1 MILHGYIVPGRPL
14 PLLAPE
20 KNPSW
25 SELRKGFDSAREEIR
40 GSGADLILVYST
52 QWVNVIGHQI
62 QGDPA
67 PEWVHV
73 DQDFHAFGTM
83 PYKLRMDAGFAK
95 AYEAAGRARGLFTR
109 AVGYKGF
116 PMDSGTIQALQLLN
130 PDNALP
136 ACVVGCNM
144 YADRAETL
152 VLAKAAL
159 DALKATGRKAIA
171 VAVTALSNR
180 VFPRM
185 IEPSEDRLYSAKDD
199 EWNKKLLEMLADGRV
214 EDVSQVMREF
224 TQQAHG
230 DQKGRAFWWLAGML
244 GQHNGYRG
252 SVQAYGPLW
261 GSGAA
266 VVSLAPAPERNVS
279 REFDDGEI
287 NVFGG
292 DRGVLAGSVAPL
304 SGNASVS
311 RDKNSSGRPDS
322 WMETAPSKTQDS
334 GLKTQPSTAIHTAGT
349 KAPKPVGAYPHARRE
364 GSLIFVSGI
373 GPRQPE
379 TDEIPGGPVRD
390 AEGAARNYDAAA
402 QTRAVIE
409 NIKAILEDAG
419 SSLDQVVDCHCFLID
434 MQRDFKAFNE
444 VYRQYFEGIQATRTT
459 VEVRALPT
467 PIAVEMKVIAR
478 G

>member
-1 MILHGYIVPGRPL
+1 MILNGYIVPGRPL
-14 PLLAPE
+14 PLLAPDQ
-20 KNPSW
+20 NPHW
-25 SELRKGFDSAREEIR
+25 AELRRGFEQAREEIKA
-40 GSGADLILVYST
+40 SGADLILLYST

-62 QGDPA
+62 QGDPS

-83 PYKLRMDAGFAK
+83 PYKLRMDADFAK

-109 AVGYKGF
+109 AVSYKGF
-116 PMDSGTIQALQLLN
+116 PIDSGTIQALQLLN

-152 VLAKAAL
+152 VLAKAAV
-159 DALKATGRKAIA
+159 DALKATGKKAVA

-180 VFPRM
+180 VFPKM
-185 IEPSEDRLYSAKDD
+185 IDPKEDHLYSAKDD
-199 EWNKKLLEMLADGRV
+199 EWNRKLLEMLEQGRV
-214 EDVSQVMREF
+214 EDVSQVIREF
-224 TQQAHG
+224 SQQASG
-230 DQKGRAFWWLAGML
+230 DQRGRAFWWLGGVL
-244 GQHNGYRG
+244 GQHNGYAG
-252 SVQAYGPLW
+252 KTLAYGPLW

-266 VVSLAPAPERNVS
+266 VVSLTPAPERNLS
-279 REFDDGEI
+279 REFDEGDVET
-287 NVFGG
+287 FGG
-292 DRGVLAGSVAPL
+292 ERGVLSGTKAAP
-304 SGNASVS
+304 
-311 RDKNSSGRPDS
+311 RPTT
-322 WMETAPSKTQDS
+322 EERRPTPPT
-334 GLKTQPSTAIHTAGT
+334 GAIHTSAK
-349 KAPKPVGAYPHARRE
+349 KAPKAVGAYPHARRQ
-364 GSLIFVSGI
+364 GDFIFVSGI

-379 TDEIPGGPVRD
+379 TDEIPGGPVRNAD
-390 AEGAARNYDAAA
+390 GTPRDYDVAA
-402 QTRAVIE
+402 QTKAVIE

-419 SSLDQVVDCHCFLID
+419 SSLDAIVDCQCFLID

>member
-1 MILHGYIVPGRPL
+1 MIVKGFIVPGRPL
-14 PLLAPE
+14 PLLAPDR
-20 KNPSW
+20 NPAW
-25 SELRKGFDSAREEIR
+25 AELRRGFEQARAEIQA
-40 GSGADLILVYST
+40 SGADLILCYST

-62 QGDPA
+62 QGDPQ

-83 PYKLRMDAGFAK
+83 PYKLRMDADFAK

-109 AVGYKGF
+109 AVSYRGF
-116 PMDSGTIQALQLLN
+116 PIDSGTIQALQLLN
-130 PDNALP
+130 PDNAIP

-144 YADRAETL
+144 YADRAETI

-159 DALKATGRKAIA
+159 DAVKATGKKVVA

-185 IEPSEDRLYSAKDD
+185 IDPTDDRLYAAKDD
-199 EWNKKLLEMLADGRV
+199 EWNRKVLEMLEDGRV
-214 EDVSQVMREF
+214 EDVSQVIREF
-224 TQQAHG
+224 SQQAHG
-230 DQKGRAFWWLAGML
+230 DQRGRAFWWLSGML
-244 GQHNGYRG
+244 GQHNGYAG
-252 SVQAYGPLW
+252 QTLAYGPLW

-266 VVSLAPAPERNVS
+266 VVSLTPAPERNLS
-279 REFDDGEI
+279 REFDEGE
-287 NVFGG
+287 VETFGG
-292 DRGVLAGSVAPL
+292 ERGVLAGGKAAPPPTTDDRRPTTP
-304 SGNASVS
+304 SG
-311 RDKNSSGRPDS
+311 
-322 WMETAPSKTQDS
+322 
-334 GLKTQPSTAIHTAGT
+334 AIHTSAK
-349 KAPKPVGAYPHARRE
+349 KAPKAVGAYPHARRQ
-364 GSLIFVSGI
+364 GDFIFVSGI

-379 TDEIPGGPVRD
+379 TDEIPGGPVRNAD
-390 AEGAARNYDAAA
+390 GTPREYDTAA
-402 QTRAVIE
+402 QTKAVIE

-419 SSLDQVVDCHCFLID
+419 SSLEAIVDCQCFLID

-478 G
+478 A

>member
-20 KNPSW
+20 QSPHW
-25 SELRKGFDSAREEIR
+25 AELRRGFEQARAEIQA
-40 GSGADLILVYST
+40 SGADLILLYST

-62 QGDPA
+62 QGDPN

-83 PYKLRMDAGFAK
+83 PYRLRMDAEFAK

-109 AVGYKGF
+109 AVSYKGF
-116 PMDSGTIQALQLLN
+116 PIDSGTIQALQLLN
-130 PDNALP
+130 PDNAIP

-144 YADRAETL
+144 YADRAETI
-152 VLAKAAL
+152 VLAKAAV
-159 DALKATGRKAIA
+159 DALKATGKKAMA

-185 IEPSEDRLYSAKDD
+185 IDPKDDRLYSAKDD
-199 EWNKKLLEMLADGRV
+199 EWNRKLLEMLEDGRV
-214 EDVSQVMREF
+214 EDVSQVIREF
-224 TQQAHG
+224 SQQASG
-230 DQKGRAFWWLAGML
+230 DQRGRAFWWLSGML
-244 GQHNGYRG
+244 GQHNGYAG
-252 SVQAYGPLW
+252 KTLAYGPLW

-266 VVSLAPAPERNVS
+266 VVSLTPAPERNLS
-279 REFDDGEI
+279 REFDEGE
-287 NVFGG
+287 VETFGG
-292 DRGVLAGSVAPL
+292 ERGVLAGSGAAP
-304 SGNASVS
+304 SGNARVS
-311 RDKNSSGRPDS
+311 RDEKAVAQAEPARG
-322 WMETAPSKTQDS
+322 
-334 GLKTQPSTAIHTAGT
+334 GAIHTSAS
-349 KAPKPVGAYPHARRE
+349 KAPKPVGAYPHARRQGE
-364 GSLIFVSGI
+364 FIFVSGI

-390 AEGAARNYDAAA
+390 ADGKPRDYDATA

-419 SSLDQVVDCHCFLID
+419 SGLDAIVDCQCFLID
-434 MQRDFKAFNE
+434 MARDFKAFNE

-467 PIAVEMKVIAR
+467 PIAVEMKVIAKA
-478 G
+478 

>member
-20 KNPSW
+20 KSPAW
-25 SELRKGFDSAREEIR
+25 AELRKGFEQARDEIKA
-40 GSGADLILVYST
+40 SGADLILLYST

-83 PYKLRMDAGFAK
+83 PYKLRMDADFAK

-109 AVGYKGF
+109 AVSYKGF
-116 PMDSGTIQALQLLN
+116 PIDSGTIQALQLLN

-136 ACVVGCNM
+136 AVVVGCNM
-144 YADRAETL
+144 YADRAETI

-159 DALKATGRKAIA
+159 DALKVTGKKA
-171 VAVTALSNR
+171 VAVAVSALSNR
-180 VFPRM
+180 VFPKM
-185 IEPSEDRLYSAKDD
+185 IDPKEDHLYSAKDD
-199 EWNKKLLEMLADGRV
+199 EWNRKLLEMLEDGRV

-230 DQKGRAFWWLAGML
+230 DQRGRAFWWLSGML
-244 GQHNGYRG
+244 GQHNGYVG
-252 SVQAYGPLW
+252 KTLAYGPLW

-266 VVSLAPAPERNVS
+266 VVSLAPAPERNLS
-279 REFDDGEI
+279 REFDEGE
-287 NVFGG
+287 VETFGG
-292 DRGVLAGSVAPL
+292 ERSVLSSGKAAAAPGPGLRAPKAPPL
-304 SGNASVS
+304 SLTSLPRIDAPEPRKQGAVHVE
-311 RDKNSSGRPDS
+311 GR
-322 WMETAPSKTQDS
+322 
-334 GLKTQPSTAIHTAGT
+334 

-364 GSLIFVSGI
+364 GDLIFVSGI

-379 TDEIPGGPVRD
+379 TDEIPGGPVRNQD
-390 AEGAARNYDAAA
+390 GSPRDYDAAA
-402 QTRAVIE
+402 QTKAVIE
-409 NIKAILEDAG
+409 NIKAILEEAG
-419 SSLDQVVDCHCFLID
+419 SSLDKIVDCHCFLINMD
-434 MQRDFKAFNE
+434 RDFKAFNE
-444 VYRQYFEGIQATRTT
+444 IYRQYFEGIQATRTT

-467 PIAVEMKVIAR
+467 PIAVEMKVIAKA
-478 G
+478 

>member
-1 MILHGYIVPGRPL
+1 MIVKGFIVPGRPL
-14 PLLAPE
+14 PLLAPDR
-20 KNPSW
+20 NPAW
-25 SELRKGFDSAREEIR
+25 AELRRGFEQARAEIQA
-40 GSGADLILVYST
+40 SGADLILCYST

-62 QGDPA
+62 QGDPQ

-83 PYKLRMDAGFAK
+83 PYKLRMDADFAK

-109 AVGYKGF
+109 AVSYRGF
-116 PMDSGTIQALQLLN
+116 PIDSGTIQALQLLN
-130 PDNALP
+130 PDNAIP

-144 YADRAETL
+144 YADRAETI

-159 DALKATGRKAIA
+159 DAVKATGKKVVA

-185 IEPSEDRLYSAKDD
+185 IDPTDDRLYAAKDD
-199 EWNKKLLEMLADGRV
+199 EWNRKVLEMLEDGRV
-214 EDVSQVMREF
+214 EDVSQVIREF
-224 TQQAHG
+224 SQQAHG
-230 DQKGRAFWWLAGML
+230 DQRGRAFWWLSGML
-244 GQHNGYRG
+244 GQHNGYAG
-252 SVQAYGPLW
+252 QTLAYGPLW

-266 VVSLAPAPERNVS
+266 VVSLTPAPERNLS
-279 REFDDGEI
+279 REFDEGE
-287 NVFGG
+287 VETFGG
-292 DRGVLAGSVAPL
+292 ERGVLAGGKAAPPPTTDDRRPTTP
-304 SGNASVS
+304 SG
-311 RDKNSSGRPDS
+311 
-322 WMETAPSKTQDS
+322 
-334 GLKTQPSTAIHTAGT
+334 AIHTSAK
-349 KAPKPVGAYPHARRE
+349 KAPKAVGAYPHARRQ
-364 GSLIFVSGI
+364 GDFIFVSGI

-379 TDEIPGGPVRD
+379 TDEIPGGPVRNAD
-390 AEGAARNYDAAA
+390 GTPRDYDTAA
-402 QTRAVIE
+402 QTKAVIE

-419 SSLDQVVDCHCFLID
+419 SSLEAIVDCQCFLID

-478 G
+478 A

>member
-1 MILHGYIVPGRPL
+1 VIVKGFIVPGRPL
-14 PLLAPE
+14 PLLAPDR
-20 KNPSW
+20 NPHW
-25 SELRKGFDSAREEIR
+25 AQLRRGFEEARAEIQA
-40 GSGADLILVYST
+40 SGADLILIYST

-62 QGDPA
+62 QGDPNPA
-67 PEWVHV
+67 WVHV

-83 PYKLRMDAGFAK
+83 PYQLRMDAAFAK

-109 AVGYKGF
+109 AVSYKGF
-116 PMDSGTIQALQLLN
+116 PIDSGTIQALQLLN

-144 YADRAETL
+144 YADRAETI

-159 DALKATGRKAIA
+159 DAAKATGRKVVA

-185 IEPSEDRLYSAKDD
+185 IDPAEDHLYAAKDD
-199 EWNKKLLEMLADGRV
+199 EWNRKVLEMLEDGRV
-214 EDVSQVMREF
+214 EDVSQVIREF
-224 TQQAHG
+224 SQQAHG
-230 DQKGRAFWWLAGML
+230 DQRGRAFWWLSGML
-244 GQHNGYRG
+244 GQHNGYAG
-252 SVQAYGPLW
+252 KTLAYGPLW

-266 VVSLAPAPERNVS
+266 VVSLTPAPERNLS
-279 REFDDGEI
+279 REFDEGE
-287 NVFGG
+287 VETFGG
-292 DRGVLAGSVAPL
+292 ERGVLSGGHAAARPETGGRRPEAPL
-304 SGNASVS
+304 PPPV
-311 RDKNSSGRPDS
+311 
-322 WMETAPSKTQDS
+322 S
-334 GLKTQPSTAIHTAGT
+334 GLQPQAPTGAIHTSAK
-349 KAPKPVGAYPHARRE
+349 KAPKAVGAYPHARRQ
-364 GSLIFVSGI
+364 GDFIFVSGI

-379 TDEIPGGPVRD
+379 TDEIPGGPVRNAD
-390 AEGAARNYDAAA
+390 GTPRDYDAAA
-402 QTRAVIE
+402 QTKAVIE

-419 SSLDQVVDCHCFLID
+419 SSLEAIVDCQCFLID

-478 G
+478 A